1 MPEAIESEITPYIS
15 KHDWTSRVCG
25 WNIVDCAVR
34 SRNFVSLVLRK
45 FPEGNEPSPGW
56 DHQIPTRTVQI
67 KLNRTVEEGRIG
79 SGVIDNIG
87 NPKIG
92 VCQYPIAQDLVF
104 TPEEFGTVSASG
116 SGARGLEKIA
126 PTLESPG
133 IKRIV
138 CINGWAYAVGL
149 LRQVYKRVEIGRWEK
164 LPEEGLFS
172 RGFSGE
178 SPAWMGFRDMDG
190 PNEECLYAVGGHGE
204 VFLFDG
210 SQWRQCDF
218 PSNEQLATVTVAPN
232 GDVYITGEAGNI
244 WLGREDTW
252 TLIHRGDSS
261 ILNRD
266 SVWFNDMLWVS
277 SDYQTRVV
285 QGEKVSPIMYGG
297 EPQWLAGHM
306 DARDGI
312 LVIAGQQNVRMF
324 DGKHWHWLIQP
335 YE

>member
-1 MPEAIESEITPYIS
+1 ME
-15 KHDWTSRVCG
+15 RVPRSIWNENLKG
-25 WNIVDCAVR
+25 WSIVDCAIR
-34 SRNFVSLVLRK
+34 SRNSISVVARK
-45 FPEGNEPSPGW
+45 CPTEEFRGW
-56 DHQIPTRTVQI
+56 DHEIPTRLIQVSTDEQSR
-67 KLNRTVEEGRIG
+67 KLSTGRASIE
-79 SGVIDNIG
+79 NIG
-87 NPKIG
+87 NPRLG
-92 VCQYPIAQDLVF
+92 VSLQPIAQNLIF
-104 TPEEFGTVSASG
+104 TPGEFGSVYATG
-116 SGARGLEKIA
+116 SGQRGLEKIT

-164 LPEEGLFS
+164 LPEDGLFT

-190 PNEECLYAVGGHGE
+190 PDERSLYAVGGHGE
-204 VFLFDG
+204 VFVFDG
-210 SQWRQCDF
+210 RRWHQCDF

-244 WLGREDTW
+244 WLGKEDTW
-252 TLIHRGDSS
+252 KLIHRGDSS

-277 SDYQTRVV
+277 SDYQTRIVKNGVV
-285 QGEKVSPIMYGG
+285 GTVMHQG

-324 DGKHWHWLIQP
+324 DGDDWHWLIQP

>member
-1 MPEAIESEITPYIS
+1 MRPTRNPMEGISRTAWQESLD
-15 KHDWTSRVCG
+15 DWS
-25 WNIVDCAVR
+25 IVDCAIR
-34 SRNFVSLVLRK
+34 SRSSISVLARR
-45 FPEGNEPSPGW
+45 FPAGEFRGW
-56 DHQIPTRTVQI
+56 DHEIPTRLVQMTI
-67 KLNRTVEEGRIG
+67 NGESAEISIG
-79 SGVIDNIG
+79 KASIENIG
-87 NPKIG
+87 HPKLG
-92 VCQYPIAQDLVF
+92 VSLNPIAQNLVF
-104 TPEEFGTVSASG
+104 TPEEFGSVYATG
-116 SGARGLEKIA
+116 SGQRGLEKIA
-126 PTLESPG
+126 PDLESPG

-164 LPEEGLFS
+164 LPEEGLFA

-190 PNEECLYAVGGHGE
+190 PSEQCLYAVGGHGE

-210 SQWRQCDF
+210 RQWRQCDF

-244 WLGREDTW
+244 WLGKEDTW

-285 QGEKVSPIMYGG
+285 QGGKVLPIIYEG

-306 DARDGI
+306 DARDGV

-324 DGKHWHWLIQP
+324 DGNHWHWLIQP